1 MPEVISYGQYQKLSD
16 EDKALY
22 DTQWNADGKS
32 GVAKLKTAKKTEQP
46 KPTVPTQTMSDASK
60 TPSKTVLTKKEAEGS
75 EINWHSLPTEKDVR
89 AGKADGSKG
98 YIDASGNV
106 HLNSLVTEQRSEA
119 AKKDLESGA
128 DYKTSKA
135 PSQYELDL
143 RNRTLGGK
151 NTDGSYT
158 YSDDELKNIISKY
171 GASDPALKKAAED
184 ELAKRK
190 KPASGTGSTGS
201 NLGGRSTD
209 QWVQWMVEQG
219 YSREEIEA
227 AYAKEGY
234 SKDGKL
240 FKAAM
245 DKYYKEKPETKSDG
259 ISTDEPSDGGAF
271 KPADDGKGKKPEEE
285 TPTNPTDIKQFSK
298 DLNKFVIQAYL
309 NGDFGKK
316 SDPNAIA
323 SMGFYLLDKIGA
335 ALVNASQVARGLT
348 PTAKSQWSQI
358 LEKETDLFGK
368 KITAEWFNGLTPE
381 QQAALL
387 KTDII
392 RGTTAAALNE
402 NVSDTAD
409 KTREMDMEKR
419 TLEVS
424 KLEQDQKT
432 VAQSNLNALLQRK
445 TELQTL
451 INKLESDQGWNS
463 YVEAMNAVVGTAR
476 GLETIGA
483 ASNSSTQSNNGFANT
498 LSGSVGTGGIPA
510 AFVSA
515 NISDSAT
522 WNNSSASS
530 SGSSSSL
537 NKDAFALAK
546 YGSAESYAKAGKDAQ
561 VKANKNLI
569 SELQNQIKIIDACI
583 NAWGKDLSVTSAA
596 E

>member
-22 DTQWNADGKS
+22 DTHWNADGKS

-46 KPTVPTQTMSDASK
+46 KTTAPTQTMSDASK
-60 TPSKTVLTKKEAEGS
+60 TTSKTVLTKKEAEDSG
-75 EINWHSLPTEKDVR
+75 INWHSLPTEKDVR
-89 AGKADGSKG
+89 AGKADGRKG

-106 HLNSLVTEQRSEA
+106 HLNSLITEKRSET
-119 AKKDLESGA
+119 AKKDLETGA

-158 YSDDELKNIISKY
+158 YSNEELQNIISKY

-190 KPASGTGSTGS
+190 KTTSGTGRTGS
-201 NLGGRSTD
+201 NLGGRTTD
-209 QWVQWMVEQG
+209 EWVKWMVEQG

-227 AYAKEGY
+227 AYEKEGY
-234 SKDGKL
+234 SKDGPL

-245 DKYYKEKPETKSDG
+245 DKYYKEKEPEGTN
-259 ISTDEPSDGGAF
+259 TDETDGGAF
-271 KPADDGKGKKPEEE
+271 KSGDDGKKKPEEK
-285 TPTNPTDIKQFSK
+285 TPTTPTEIKQFSK

-368 KITAEWFNGLTPE
+368 KITAEWWKTLDPE
-381 QQAALL
+381 TKAALL
-387 KTDII
+387 RTGGVGGTSAKNVYENTD
-392 RGTTAAALNE
+392 
-402 NVSDTAD
+402 DTAVENA
-409 KTREMDMEKR
+409 KTMDI
-419 TLEVS
+419 LEVS
-424 KLEQDQKT
+424 KLKQDQKT

-483 ASNSSTQSNNGFANT
+483 ASTSSTQSNNGFANT

-583 NAWGKDLSVTSAA
+583 NTWGKDLGVTSAA

>member
-16 EDKALY
+16 ADKALY

-46 KPTVPTQTMSDASK
+46 KTTVPTQEMSDASK
-60 TPSKTVLTKKEAEGS
+60 TTSKTVLSKKEAEDSG
-75 EINWHSLPTEKDVR
+75 INWHSLPTEKDVK
-89 AGKADGSKG
+89 AGKVDGSKG

-119 AKKDLESGA
+119 AKKDLETGA
-128 DYKTSKA
+128 SYKTSKA
-135 PSQYELDL
+135 PSKYELDL

-158 YSDDELKNIISKY
+158 YSNDELQNIISKY

-190 KPASGTGSTGS
+190 KTTSGTVGTGS

-227 AYAKEGY
+227 AYEKEGY
-234 SKDGKL
+234 SRNGDR
-240 FKAAM
+240 FKKAM
-245 DKYYKEKPETKSDG
+245 DKYYKDKEPKSAG
-259 ISTDEPSDGGAF
+259 ISTDEPSDDGAF
-271 KPADDGKGKKPEEE
+271 NTGDDGKKKPEGE
-285 TPTNPTDIKQFSK
+285 TPTTPTEIKKFSK

-348 PTAKSQWSQI
+348 PTAKSRWSQI

-368 KITAEWFNGLTPE
+368 KITAEWWKTLDPE
-381 QQAALL
+381 TKAALL
-387 KTDII
+387 RTGGVGGTSAKNVYENTDD
-392 RGTTAAALNE
+392 TAVE
-402 NVSDTAD
+402 NV
-409 KTREMDMEKR
+409 KKMD

-483 ASNSSTQSNNGFANT
+483 ASTSSTQSNNGFANT

-515 NISDSAT
+515 SISDSAT

-583 NAWGKDLSVTSAA
+583 NAWGKDLGVANAA

>member
-16 EDKALY
+16 DDKALY
-22 DTQWNADGKS
+22 DTHWNADGKS

-46 KPTVPTQTMSDASK
+46 KTTAPTQTMSDASK
-60 TPSKTVLTKKEAEGS
+60 TTSKTVLTKKEAEDSG
-75 EINWHSLPTEKDVR
+75 INWHSLPTEKDVR
-89 AGKADGSKG
+89 AGKADGRKG

-106 HLNSLVTEQRSEA
+106 HTNSLVVEQRSEA
-119 AKKDLESGA
+119 AKKDLETGA

-158 YSDDELKNIISKY
+158 YSNEELQNIISKY

-190 KPASGTGSTGS
+190 KTTSGTGRTGS
-201 NLGGRSTD
+201 NLGGKTTD
-209 QWVQWMVEQG
+209 EWVKWMVEQG

-227 AYAKEGY
+227 AYEKEGY
-234 SKDGKL
+234 SRNGDL
-240 FKAAM
+240 FKKAM
-245 DKYYKEKPETKSDG
+245 DKYYKEKKPEGTNA
-259 ISTDEPSDGGAF
+259 DEPSDGAF
-271 KPADDGKGKKPEEE
+271 KSEKDVNDKIDEE
-285 TPTNPTDIKQFSK
+285 TPSSPTEIKQFSK

-316 SDPNAIA
+316 SDPSAIA
-323 SMGFYLLDKIGA
+323 SMGFYILDKIGA

-368 KITAEWFNGLTPE
+368 KITAEWWKTLDPE
-381 QQAALL
+381 TRAALL
-387 KTDII
+387 RTGGFGGTSAKNIYENTDDE
-392 RGTTAAALNE
+392 AVKNA
-402 NVSDTAD
+402 
-409 KTREMDMEKR
+409 KKMDI
-419 TLEVS
+419 LEVS
-424 KLEQDQKT
+424 KLEQEQKT
-432 VAQSNLNALLQRK
+432 VAQTNLNALLQRK

-476 GLETIGA
+476 GLETVGA
-483 ASNSSTQSNNGFANT
+483 ASNSSTQSNNGFSNT

-546 YGSAESYAKAGKDAQ
+546 YGSAEAYAKAGKDAQ
-561 VKANKNLI
+561 VKANKDLI
-569 SELQNQIKIIDACI
+569 NKLQNQIKIIDACI
-583 NAWGKDLSVTSAA
+583 NAWGKDLGVTSAA

>member
-16 EDKALY
+16 ADKALY
-22 DTQWNADGKS
+22 TTNWNADGKS
-32 GVAKLKTAKKTEQP
+32 GTATLKTAKKTEQP
-46 KPTVPTQTMSDASK
+46 KTTIPTQEMSDASK
-60 TPSKTVLTKKEAEGS
+60 STSKTTLTKKEAEDSG
-75 EINWHSLPTEKDVR
+75 INWHSLPTEAAVKKGIASD
-89 AGKADGSKG
+89 SNG

-106 HLNSLVTEQRSEA
+106 HLNSALTEKRSEA
-119 AKKDLESGA
+119 AKKDLETGA

-135 PSQYELDL
+135 PSKYELDL

-158 YSDDELKNIISKY
+158 YSNDELQNIISKY

-190 KPASGTGSTGS
+190 KSTSGTVKTGS
-201 NLGGRSTD
+201 NLGGKSTD

-227 AYAKEGY
+227 AYEKEGY
-234 SKDGKL
+234 SRNGDL
-240 FKAAM
+240 FIKAM
-245 DKYYKEKPETKSDG
+245 NKYYKEKPETKSDG

-271 KPADDGKGKKPEEE
+271 KSGEDVDKKIEE
-285 TPTNPTDIKQFSK
+285 TPTNPSEIRQFSK

-323 SMGFYLLDKIGA
+323 SMGFYLLDKIGS

-368 KITAEWFNGLTPE
+368 KITAEWWKTLDPE
-381 QQAALL
+381 TKAALL
-387 KTDII
+387 RTGGVGGTSAKNVYENTD
-392 RGTTAAALNE
+392 
-402 NVSDTAD
+402 DTAVENA
-409 KTREMDMEKR
+409 KKMDI
-419 TLEVS
+419 LEVS

-476 GLETIGA
+476 GLETVGA

-498 LSGSVGTGGIPA
+498 LSGSVGTGSVPA

-515 NISDSAT
+515 SISDSAT

-546 YGSAESYAKAGKDAQ
+546 YGSAEAYAKAGKDAQ

-583 NAWGKDLSVTSAA
+583 NAWGKDLGVTSAA

>member
-1 MPEVISYGQYQKLSD
+1 M
-16 EDKALY
+16 
-22 DTQWNADGKS
+22 
-32 GVAKLKTAKKTEQP
+32 
-46 KPTVPTQTMSDASK
+46 
-60 TPSKTVLTKKEAEGS
+60 
-75 EINWHSLPTEKDVR
+75 
-89 AGKADGSKG
+89 
-98 YIDASGNV
+98 
-106 HLNSLVTEQRSEA
+106 
-119 AKKDLESGA
+119 
-128 DYKTSKA
+128 
-135 PSQYELDL
+135 
-143 RNRTLGGK
+143 
-151 NTDGSYT
+151 
-158 YSDDELKNIISKY
+158 
-171 GASDPALKKAAED
+171 
-184 ELAKRK
+184 AKRK
-190 KPASGTGSTGS
+190 KTASGTVKTGS

-227 AYAKEGY
+227 AYIKEGY

-259 ISTDEPSDGGAF
+259 ISTDEPSDDGAF
-271 KPADDGKGKKPEEE
+271 KPGDDGKKKPEEE
-285 TPTNPTDIKQFSK
+285 TPTTPTEIKQFSK

-368 KITAEWFNGLTPE
+368 KITAEWWKTLDPE
-381 QQAALL
+381 TKAALL
-387 KTDII
+387 RTGGVGGTSAKNVYENTD
-392 RGTTAAALNE
+392 
-402 NVSDTAD
+402 DTAVENA
-409 KTREMDMEKR
+409 KKMDI
-419 TLEVS
+419 LEVS

-432 VAQSNLNALLQRK
+432 VAQTNLNALLQRK

-476 GLETIGA
+476 GLETVGA
-483 ASNSSTQSNNGFANT
+483 ASNSNTQTNNGFANT
-498 LSGSVGTGGIPA
+498 LSGSVGTGSIPA

-515 NISDSAT
+515 KISDSAT

-530 SGSSSSL
+530 VGSSSSL
-537 NKDAFALAK
+537 NKDALALAK

-583 NAWGKDLSVTSAA
+583 SAWGKDLGVTNAA

>member
-16 EDKALY
+16 ADKALY
-22 DTQWNADGKS
+22 TTNWNADGKS
-32 GVAKLKTAKKTEQP
+32 GTATLKTAKKTEQP
-46 KPTVPTQTMSDASK
+46 KTTIPTQEMSDASK
-60 TPSKTVLTKKEAEGS
+60 STSKTVLSKKEAEGS
-75 EINWHSLPTEKDVR
+75 GINWHSLPTEAAVKKGIASD
-89 AGKADGSKG
+89 SNG

-106 HLNSLVTEQRSEA
+106 HLNSALTEKRSEA
-119 AKKDLESGA
+119 AKKDLETGA
-128 DYKTSKA
+128 DYRTSKA
-135 PSQYELDL
+135 PSKYELDL

-158 YSDDELKNIISKY
+158 YSNDELQNIISKY

-190 KPASGTGSTGS
+190 KSTSGTVKTGS
-201 NLGGRSTD
+201 NLGGKSTD
-209 QWVQWMVEQG
+209 RWVQWMVGQG

-259 ISTDEPSDGGAF
+259 ISTDEPSDGRAF
-271 KPADDGKGKKPEEE
+271 KSGEDVDKKTEEP
-285 TPTNPTDIKQFSK
+285 PTNPSEIKQFSK

-358 LEKETDLFGK
+358 LAKETDLFGK
-368 KITAEWFNGLTPE
+368 KITAEWWKTLDPE
-381 QQAALL
+381 TKAALL
-387 KTDII
+387 RTGGVGGTSAKNVYENTD
-392 RGTTAAALNE
+392 
-402 NVSDTAD
+402 DTAVENA
-409 KTREMDMEKR
+409 KKMDI
-419 TLEVS
+419 LEVS

-476 GLETIGA
+476 GLESIGA
-483 ASNSSTQSNNGFANT
+483 ASTSSTQSNNGFANT

-546 YGSAESYAKAGKDAQ
+546 YGSGEAYAKAGKEAQ

-583 NAWGKDLSVTSAA
+583 NAWGKDLGVTSAA

>member
-22 DTQWNADGKS
+22 DTHWNADGKS

-46 KPTVPTQTMSDASK
+46 KTTVPTQTMSDASK
-60 TPSKTVLTKKEAEGS
+60 TTTKTVLTKKEAEDSG
-75 EINWHSLPTEKDVR
+75 INWHSLPTEKDVR

-106 HLNSLVTEQRSEA
+106 HTNSLVVEQRSEA
-119 AKKDLESGA
+119 AKKDLETGA

-158 YSDDELKNIISKY
+158 YSNEELQNIISKY

-190 KPASGTGSTGS
+190 KTTSGTGRTGS
-201 NLGGRSTD
+201 NLGGKSTD
-209 QWVQWMVEQG
+209 EWVKWMVEQG

-227 AYAKEGY
+227 AYEKEGY
-234 SKDGKL
+234 SKDGPL
-240 FKAAM
+240 FKAVM
-245 DKYYKEKPETKSDG
+245 DKYYKEKEPEGTN
-259 ISTDEPSDGGAF
+259 TDGGAF
-271 KPADDGKGKKPEEE
+271 KSGDDGKKKPEKE
-285 TPTNPTDIKQFSK
+285 TPTTPTEIKQFSK

-309 NGDFGKK
+309 NGDFGEK

-368 KITAEWFNGLTPE
+368 KITAEWWKTLDPE
-381 QQAALL
+381 TKAALL
-387 KTDII
+387 RTGGVVGTSSKNVYENTDDK
-392 RGTTAAALNE
+392 AVE
-402 NVSDTAD
+402 NA
-409 KTREMDMEKR
+409 KKR
-419 TLEVS
+419 DILEVS

-432 VAQSNLNALLQRK
+432 VAQGNLNALLQRK

-451 INKLESDQGWNS
+451 INKLESDQGWGS

-476 GLETIGA
+476 GLETLGA
-483 ASNSSTQSNNGFANT
+483 AYNSSTQSNDGFANT
-498 LSGSVGTGGIPA
+498 LSGSVETGSVPA
-510 AFVSA
+510 AFVKV

-522 WNNSSASS
+522 WNNSIASS

-546 YGSAESYAKAGKDAQ
+546 YGSAESYAKAGKEAH

-569 SELQNQIKIIDACI
+569 SELQNQIQIIDTCI
-583 NAWGKDLSVTSAA
+583 DAWGKDLGVTSAA

>member
-16 EDKALY
+16 ADKALY
-22 DTQWNADGKS
+22 TTNWNADGKS
-32 GVAKLKTAKKTEQP
+32 GTATLKTAKKTEQP
-46 KPTVPTQTMSDASK
+46 KTTIPTQEMSDASK
-60 TPSKTVLTKKEAEGS
+60 STSKTVLSKKEAEGS
-75 EINWHSLPTEKDVR
+75 GINWHNLPTEAAVKKGIASD
-89 AGKADGSKG
+89 SNG

-106 HLNSLVTEQRSEA
+106 HLNSALTEKRSEA
-119 AKKDLESGA
+119 AKKDLETGA
-128 DYKTSKA
+128 DYRTSKA
-135 PSQYELDL
+135 PSKYELDL

-158 YSDDELKNIISKY
+158 YSNDELQNIINKY

-190 KPASGTGSTGS
+190 KSTSGTVKTGS

-227 AYAKEGY
+227 AYEKEGY
-234 SKDGKL
+234 SRNGDL
-240 FKAAM
+240 FKKAM
-245 DKYYKEKPETKSDG
+245 NKYYKEKPETKSDG
-259 ISTDEPSDGGAF
+259 ISTDEPSDSEAF
-271 KPADDGKGKKPEEE
+271 KTGEDVDKKTEEP
-285 TPTNPTDIKQFSK
+285 PTNPSEIRQFSK

-323 SMGFYLLDKIGA
+323 SMGFYLLDKIGS

-358 LEKETDLFGK
+358 LGKETDLFGK
-368 KITAEWFNGLTPE
+368 KITAEWWKTLDPE
-381 QQAALL
+381 TKAAVLRTGGAAGTSA
-387 KTDII
+387 KNVYENTD
-392 RGTTAAALNE
+392 
-402 NVSDTAD
+402 DTAVSNA
-409 KTREMDMEKR
+409 KKMDI
-419 TLEVS
+419 LEVS

-476 GLETIGA
+476 GLESIGA

-546 YGSAESYAKAGKDAQ
+546 YGSGEAYAKAGKEAQ

-583 NAWGKDLSVTSAA
+583 NAWGKDLGVTSAA

>member
-16 EDKALY
+16 ADKALY
-22 DTQWNADGKS
+22 TTNWNADGKS
-32 GVAKLKTAKKTEQP
+32 GTATLKTAKKTEQP
-46 KPTVPTQTMSDASK
+46 KTTVPTQEMSDASK
-60 TPSKTVLTKKEAEGS
+60 STSKTVLSKKEAEGS
-75 EINWHSLPTEKDVR
+75 GINWHSLPTEKDVR

-106 HLNSLVTEQRSEA
+106 HLNSVLTEKRSEA
-119 AKKDLESGA
+119 AEKDLETGA

-135 PSQYELDL
+135 PSKYELDL

-158 YSDDELKNIISKY
+158 YSNDELQNIISKY

-190 KPASGTGSTGS
+190 KSTSGTVKTGS

-227 AYAKEGY
+227 AYEKEGY
-234 SKDGKL
+234 SKDGPL

-245 DKYYKEKPETKSDG
+245 DKYYKEKEPEGTN
-259 ISTDEPSDGGAF
+259 TDETDGGAF
-271 KPADDGKGKKPEEE
+271 KSGDDGKKKPEKE
-285 TPTNPTDIKQFSK
+285 TPTTPTEIKQFSK

-309 NGDFGKK
+309 NGDFGEK

-368 KITAEWFNGLTPE
+368 KITAEWWKTLDPE
-381 QQAALL
+381 TKAALL
-387 KTDII
+387 RTGGVVGTSSKNVYENTDDK
-392 RGTTAAALNE
+392 AVE
-402 NVSDTAD
+402 NA
-409 KTREMDMEKR
+409 KKMDI
-419 TLEVS
+419 LEVS

-498 LSGSVGTGGIPA
+498 LSGSVGTGGVPA
-510 AFVSA
+510 AFVKAS
-515 NISDSAT
+515 ISDSAT

-546 YGSAESYAKAGKDAQ
+546 YGSAEAYAKAGKDAQ
-561 VKANKNLI
+561 VKANKDLI
-569 SELQNQIKIIDACI
+569 NKLQNQIKIIDACI
-583 NAWGKDLSVTSAA
+583 DAWGKDLGVTSAA

>member
-46 KPTVPTQTMSDASK
+46 KTTVPTQEMSDASK
-60 TPSKTVLTKKEAEGS
+60 TTSKTVLTKKEAEGS
-75 EINWHSLPTEKDVR
+75 GINWHSLPTEKDVR
-89 AGKADGSKG
+89 EGKADGGNG

-106 HLNSLVTEQRSEA
+106 HLNSLVVEQRSAA
-119 AKKDLESGA
+119 AKKDLETGA

-158 YSDDELKNIISKY
+158 YSNEELQNIISKY

-190 KPASGTGSTGS
+190 KPTSGTVRTGS
-201 NLGGRSTD
+201 NLGGKSTD

-227 AYAKEGY
+227 AYIKEGY

-271 KPADDGKGKKPEEE
+271 KPGDDEKKKPEEE
-285 TPTNPTDIKQFSK
+285 TPTTPTEIRQFSK

-368 KITAEWFNGLTPE
+368 KITAEWWKTLDPE
-381 QQAALL
+381 TKAALL
-387 KTDII
+387 RTGGIGGTSAKNVYENTD
-392 RGTTAAALNE
+392 
-402 NVSDTAD
+402 DTAVENA
-409 KTREMDMEKR
+409 KKMDI
-419 TLEVS
+419 LEVS

-432 VAQSNLNALLQRK
+432 VAQTNLNALLQRK
-445 TELQTL
+445 TELQAL

-476 GLETIGA
+476 GLETVGA
-483 ASNSSTQSNNGFANT
+483 ASTSSTQSNNGFANT

-537 NKDAFALAK
+537 NKDALALAK
-546 YGSAESYAKAGKDAQ
+546 YGSAEAYAKAGKDAQ

-583 NAWGKDLSVTSAA
+583 NAWGKDLGVANAA

>member
-1 MPEVISYGQYQKLSD
+1 MAERSTLITQDEYDALSD
-16 EDKALY
+16 TDKALY
-22 DTQWNADGKS
+22 SAPEQWSRGVKGGRAMLKS
-32 GVAKLKTAKKTEQP
+32 EQP
-46 KPTVPTQTMSDASK
+46 KTTVPTQTMSDASK
-60 TPSKTVLTKKEAEGS
+60 NPSKTVLSKKEAS
-75 EINWHSLPTEKDVR
+75 ESGVEYYKLPTEADVKKG
-89 AGKADGSKG
+89 ASDSNG
-98 YIDASGNV
+98 YIDAKGNV
-106 HLNSLVTEQRSEA
+106 HLNSKLAEQRSAA
-119 AKKDLESGA
+119 AKKDLETGA
-128 DYKTSKA
+128 DYKTAKA
-135 PSQYELDL
+135 PSRYEQDL
-143 RNRTLGGK
+143 KEGKFDSK

-158 YSDDELKNIISKY
+158 YSNEELQNIISKY

-190 KPASGTGSTGS
+190 KTTSGTVGTGS
-201 NLGGRSTD
+201 NLGGKSTD
-209 QWVQWMVEQG
+209 QWVQWMVDQG

-227 AYAKEGY
+227 AYEKEGY
-234 SKDGKL
+234 SRNGDL
-240 FKAAM
+240 FKKAM
-245 DKYYKEKPETKSDG
+245 DKYYKEKPETKSEG
-259 ISTDEPSDGGAF
+259 ISTDEPSDGKPGDDEGEKFEEGA
-271 KPADDGKGKKPEEE
+271 
-285 TPTNPTDIKQFSK
+285 PTNPTDIKKFSK

-309 NGDFGKK
+309 NGDFGKR

-323 SMGFYLLDKIGA
+323 SMGFYILDKIGA

-368 KITAEWFNGLTPE
+368 KITAEWFGSLTPE
-381 QQAALL
+381 QQAAVL
-387 KTDII
+387 KTGGFK
-392 RGTTAAALNE
+392 GTTAATLNE

-419 TLEVS
+419 VLEVS
-424 KLEQDQKT
+424 KLKQDQKT
-432 VAQSNLNALLQRK
+432 VAQTNLNALLQRK

-463 YVEAMNAVVGTAR
+463 YAEAMNAVVGTAR
-476 GLETIGA
+476 GLETVGA

-498 LSGSVGTGGIPA
+498 LSGSVGTGSVPA

-515 NISDSAT
+515 SLSDSAT
-522 WNNSSASS
+522 WNNSTASS

-537 NKDAFALAK
+537 NKDALALAK
-546 YGSAESYAKAGKDAQ
+546 YGSAEAYAKAGKDAQ

-583 NAWGKDLSVTSAA
+583 NAWGKDLGVTKAA

>member
-22 DTQWNADGKS
+22 DTHWNADGKS
-32 GVAKLKTAKKTEQP
+32 GIAKLKTAKKTEQL
-46 KPTVPTQTMSDASK
+46 KTTVPTQEVSDASK
-60 TPSKTVLTKKEAEGS
+60 TTSKTVLTKKEAEDSG
-75 EINWHSLPTEKDVR
+75 INWHSLPTEADVK
-89 AGKADGSKG
+89 AGTADGKNG

-106 HLNSLVTEQRSEA
+106 HLNSLITEQRSEA
-119 AKKDLESGA
+119 AKKDLETGA
-128 DYKTSKA
+128 DYRTSKA
-135 PSQYELDL
+135 PSKYELDL

-158 YSDDELKNIISKY
+158 YSDDELRNIISKF

-190 KPASGTGSTGS
+190 KTTSGTGRTGS
-201 NLGGRSTD
+201 NLGGKTTD
-209 QWVQWMVEQG
+209 EWVKWMVEQG

-227 AYAKEGY
+227 AYEKEGY
-234 SKDGKL
+234 SKDGPL

-245 DKYYKEKPETKSDG
+245 DKYYKEKKPEGTNA
-259 ISTDEPSDGGAF
+259 DEPSDGGAF
-271 KPADDGKGKKPEEE
+271 KPGDDGKKKPEDE
-285 TPTNPTDIKQFSK
+285 TPTTPTEIKQFSK

-323 SMGFYLLDKIGA
+323 SMGFYILDKIGA

-368 KITAEWFNGLTPE
+368 KITAEWWKTLDPE
-381 QQAALL
+381 TKAALL
-387 KTDII
+387 RTGGVG
-392 RGTTAAALNE
+392 GTTAQNVYE
-402 NVSDTAD
+402 NTDD
-409 KTREMDMEKR
+409 KAVENAKKKDI
-419 TLEVS
+419 LEVG
-424 KLEQDQKT
+424 KLEQEQKT
-432 VAQSNLNALLQRK
+432 VAQGNLNALLQRK

-451 INKLESDQGWNS
+451 IAKLESDQGWGS

-476 GLETIGA
+476 GLESIGA
-483 ASNSSTQSNNGFANT
+483 ATTSSTQSTEGFADT
-498 LSGSVGTGGIPA
+498 LNVSVGTGGIPA
-510 AFVSA
+510 AFVDA
-515 NISDSAT
+515 NLSNSTT

-530 SGSSSSL
+530 AGSSSSL
-537 NKDAFALAK
+537 NKDAFALAR
-546 YGSAESYAKAGKDAQ
+546 YGTGEAYAKAGKDAQ
-561 VKANKNLI
+561 VKANKDLI
-569 SELQNQIKIIDACI
+569 NKLQNQIKIIDACI
-583 NAWGKDLSVTSAA
+583 DAWGKDLGVTSAA

>member
-32 GVAKLKTAKKTEQP
+32 GVAKLKTAKPKEQP
-46 KPTVPTQTMSDASK
+46 KTTVPTQEMSDASK
-60 TPSKTVLTKKEAEGS
+60 TTSKTVLTKKEAEGS
-75 EINWHSLPTEKDVR
+75 GLNWHSLPTEKDVR
-89 AGKADGSKG
+89 AGKADGKNG

-119 AKKDLESGA
+119 AKKDLETGA

-158 YSDDELKNIISKY
+158 YSEKQLNDIISKY

-190 KPASGTGSTGS
+190 KTTSGTVKTGS

-227 AYAKEGY
+227 AYEKEGY
-234 SKDGKL
+234 SRNGDL
-240 FKAAM
+240 FKKAM

-259 ISTDEPSDGGAF
+259 ISTDEPSDDGAF
-271 KPADDGKGKKPEEE
+271 KLGDDKKKKPEEE
-285 TPTNPTDIKQFSK
+285 TPTTPTEIKKFSK

-309 NGDFGKK
+309 NGDFGKR

-323 SMGFYLLDKIGA
+323 TMGFYLLDKIGA

-368 KITAEWFNGLTPE
+368 KITAEWWKTLDPE
-381 QQAALL
+381 TKAALL
-387 KTDII
+387 RTGGINGTSAKNVYENTD
-392 RGTTAAALNE
+392 
-402 NVSDTAD
+402 DTAVENA
-409 KTREMDMEKR
+409 KKMDI
-419 TLEVS
+419 LEVS

-432 VAQSNLNALLQRK
+432 VAQTNLNALLQRK

-476 GLETIGA
+476 GLETVGV
-483 ASNSSTQSNNGFANT
+483 ASNSNTQTNNGFANT

-530 SGSSSSL
+530 VGSSSSL
-537 NKDAFALAK
+537 NKDALALAK

-583 NAWGKDLSVTSAA
+583 SAWGKDLGVTNAA